1 MQGCENQSLVQ
12 TFVTP
17 KNCGEKPVPHE
28 PIIARRP
35 CVGKA
40 EHSPFI
46 QRPIKPGSLATLA
59 ASRRAFVA
67 GQQVRSLAARRS
79 DVFGNRGD
87 AEVRGLRSTAGSF
100 VPAIFSFVD
109 EFG

>member
-1 MQGCENQSLVQ
+1 MCWEGG
-12 TFVTP
+12 TFAVHP
-17 KNCGEKPVPHE
+17 APYQARQLGDVGGEP
-28 PIIARRP
+28 
-35 CVGKA
+35 
-40 EHSPFI
+40 S
-46 QRPIKPGSLATLA
+46 S
-59 ASRRAFVA
+59 FVA